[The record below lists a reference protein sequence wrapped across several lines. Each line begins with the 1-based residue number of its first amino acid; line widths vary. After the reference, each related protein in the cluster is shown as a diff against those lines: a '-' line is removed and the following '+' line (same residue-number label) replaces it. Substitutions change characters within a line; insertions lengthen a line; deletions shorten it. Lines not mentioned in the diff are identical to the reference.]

1 MDVALEAGG
10 MGHGLGLLQ
19 DRRVRTGL
27 DDAALMERQ
36 RAEAARAEAAAAGGQ
51 AEFDL
56 RDGRNAA
63 KLFVRR
69 VERAAVR
76 KIVDMIHFLL
86 RKRLLRRVLDDKF
99 MVAIR
104 LDEPLGAEG
113 VGVAVLDG
121 KALGVDARI
130 FLHIREGWE
139 HNGGNRRVRLAG
151 LIDRAVDIRD
161 VLRVHAVVER
171 VRDLDDGALSHAV
184 DQKIGLRI
192 E

>member
-1 MDVALEAGG
+1 MRHALGFPEDR
-10 MGHGLGLLQ
+10 LL
-19 DRRVRTGL
+19 RAGL
-27 DDAALMERQ
+27 DDPPLMERQ
-36 RAEAARAEAAAAGGQ
+36 RTEAARAEAAPAGGQ

-63 KLFVRR
+63 KLFVRW

-76 KIVDMIHFLL
+76 KIVDMIHLLL

-130 FLHIREGWE
+130 FLHIREGRE
-139 HNGGNRRVRLAG
+139 RDGRDGCIRLTG
-151 LIDRAVDIRD
+151 LIDCAVDICD
-161 VLRVHAVVER
+161 VLRIHAVVER

-184 DQKIGLRI
+184 DQKISLRI